1 MGGREMAENDSGWS
15 FMTGFLIG
23 AIAGGI
29 AGVVMAPRPGTET
42 RANLI
47 ERSGTWR
54 ARAEEAAANLK
65 DIVGPAVDDI
75 REKIVPVA
83 EQFSARGSRAGVS
96 GSPSGGVS
104 ASDLKETDIGSD
116 RT

>member
-29 AGVVMAPRPGTET
+29 AGVMMAPRPGTET
-42 RANLI
+42 RANLV
-47 ERSGTWR
+47 EHSGTWR
-54 ARAEEAAANLK
+54 TRAEEAAASLK

-75 REKIVPVA
+75 REKIVPIA
-83 EQFSARGSRAGVS
+83 EQFSVRGPRAGVS
-96 GSPSGGVS
+96 RSPSRN
-104 ASDLKETDIGSD
+104 ASGSDPKETDIGSD
-116 RT
+116 RA

>member
-1 MGGREMAENDSGWS
+1 MGEREMAENDSGWS

-29 AGVVMAPRPGTET
+29 AGIVMAPRPGTET

-47 ERSGTWR
+47 EQGGTWR
-54 ARAEEAAANLK
+54 TRAEEAAANFK

-75 REKIVPVA
+75 REKIVPRA
-83 EQFSARGSRAGVS
+83 EQFNAQETHAGVS
-96 GSPSGGVS
+96 ESPSGGVS
-104 ASDLKETDIGSD
+104 ASDPKETDIAPD
-116 RT
+116 RA